1 MQQYIIRRLLQSV
14 LIVLVLSIIVFL
26 LLRVAPGANPALVIC
41 GINCPTERLKGLEEE
56 MGLNGPK
63 FPVSVVGGA
72 PFVELHRHSQY
83 GDWMSSLFD
92 GSLGR
97 DWDGNSVGDELKRR
111 LPVTLELMIIT
122 TLMTIAIGVPFGIV
136 SAVMRNSPADYGVR
150 FSSVLALA
158 VPNFW
163 LGTLVLLLPQ
173 DWWGYAPPITH
184 AVSFFD
190 SPWDN
195 LRQYVPPAAVLAAVS
210 AAGIMR
216 LTRSSM
222 LEVMRQDYIRTAR
235 SKGLQERLIIGRHA
249 LKNSLI
255 PVATVLGLQVAG
267 LFGGAVIVEA
277 IFNLPGV
284 GIYTLG
290 ALLRKQYQ
298 VAQTLTL
305 YIGVVVV
312 LMNLGVDV
320 LYAWLDPRIR
330 YS

>member
-1 MQQYIIRRLLQSV
+1 VRRYIIRRLLQSV
-14 LIVLVLSIIVFL
+14 LILFVLSLIVFGL
-26 LLRVAPGANPALVIC
+26 LHIKPGANPALIEC
-41 GINCPTERLKGLEEE
+41 GLNCTDERLEGIEER
-56 MGLNGPK
+56 MGLNDPLY
-63 FPVSVVGGA
+63 PVTFNGDA
-72 PFVELHRHSQY
+72 PFVHVSAESQY
-83 GDWMSSLFD
+83 RTWGASLFD

-97 DWDGNSVGDELKRR
+97 DWNGNSVGDELQRR
-111 LPVTLELMIIT
+111 LPVTLELLVIT
-122 TLMTIAIGVPFGIV
+122 TLMTVAIGVPFGII
-136 SAVMRNSPADYGVR
+136 SAVLRNSPADYGVR

-163 LGTLVLLLPQ
+163 IATLVLLVPQ
-173 DWWGYAPPITH
+173 EQWGYAPPLTN
-184 AVSFFD
+184 AVSFFGD
-190 SPWDN
+190 PWDN
-195 LRQYVPPAAVLAAVS
+195 LRQFVPPSAVLAAAS

-235 SKGLQERLIIGRHA
+235 SKGLREQLVVGRHA

-267 LFGGAVIVEA
+267 LFGGAIIVES

-284 GIYTLG
+284 GIYALG
-290 ALLRKQYQ
+290 ALIREQYQ
-298 VAQTLTL
+298 VAQTVTL
-305 YIGVVVV
+305 YIGAVVV

-320 LYAWLDPRIR
+320 MYAWLDPRIR

>member
-1 MQQYIIRRLLQSV
+1 MGRYIVRRLLQAV
-14 LIVLVLSIIVFL
+14 VILFTLSIVVFI
-26 LLRVAPGANPALVIC
+26 LLRVAPGANPALVRC
-41 GINCPTERLKGLEEE
+41 GLNCPKERLAALEEE
-56 MGLNGPK
+56 MGLNGPL
-63 FPVSVVGGA
+63 FPVSFSADA
-72 PFVELHRHSQY
+72 PIVDFHSDSQY
-83 GDWMSSLFD
+83 GNWAQSLFD
-92 GSLGR
+92 GSLGK
-97 DWDGNSVGDELKRR
+97 DWNDNPVGAELQRR
-111 LPVTLELMIIT
+111 LPVTLELLIIT
-122 TLMTIAIGVPFGIV
+122 TLLTVVVGVPFGII
-136 SAVMRNSPADYGVR
+136 SAVARNSPADYLVR

-158 VPNFW
+158 IPNFW
-163 LGTLVLLLPQ
+163 LGTLVLLIPQ
-173 DWWGYAPPITH
+173 DQWGYAPPITT

-210 AAGIMR
+210 AASIMR

-235 SKGLQERLIIGRHA
+235 SKGLREQRIIGRHA
-249 LKNSLI
+249 MKNALI

-267 LFGGAVIVEA
+267 LFGGAIIVES

-290 ALLRKQYQ
+290 ALLQKQYQ

-305 YIGVVVV
+305 YIGAIVV
-312 LMNLGVDV
+312 LLNLFVDV
-320 LYAWLDPRIR
+320 MYAWLDPRIR